1 MLLRVLKDI
10 FEKLPLGVA
19 LYFKT
24 ALSKLFDTRDQFDGR
39 QFFHGLVSG
48 DWGEGGWGWFGDGSM
63 HYIYCTLHQLL
74 LHQLHLRSSGIRSW
88 GRGPMP

>member
-48 DWGEGGWGWFGDGSM
+48 DWGEGGWGWFNA
-63 HYIYCTLHQLL
+63 
-74 LHQLHLRSSGIRSW
+74 LHLLYTSSIIITSA
-88 GRGPMP
+88 PP